1 MMAREPKT
9 PKAVVQLLL
18 ATAGESTKPAA
29 APDAII
35 DHEQIRRR
43 EQFEAI
49 AKGRNV
55 AALSTMWRTLLEG
68 MSAHEFERCGYGQAI
83 RRRAREALLAEGRK
97 GNKNGAGDYADS
109 MMRRYIAAGE
119 LPPRPG
125 DVVDPPKPAPKAETI
140 APAAN
145 NVTPIAKAKRARKAA
160 SNG

>member
-9 PKAVVQLLL
+9 PKAVIQPLL

-68 MSAHEFERCGYGQAI
+68 MGAHEFERCGYGQAI
-83 RRRAREALLAEGRK
+83 RRRAREVLLAEGRK
-97 GNKNGAGDYADS
+97 ARNGAAGISADAGLE
-109 MMRRYIAAGE
+109 RLILAGE

-125 DVVDPPKPAPKAETI
+125 QVVDPPKPAPKAAASSP
-140 APAAN
+140 APD
-145 NVTPIAKAKRARKAA
+145 NVTPITKAKRARKAA